1 MGKVE
6 EQPSY
11 LRHTP
16 EYTPW
21 HGHITALTVAPQYR
35 RLGLAKL
42 LTESLERASNEQN
55 AWFVDLYVR
64 ESNKVAGGL
73 YRGMGYVCSSSVV
86 EDRLGV
92 VCGSLAWELLMV
104 RSVVKYRYSV
114 FRRVV
119 DYYSDNMTGEKD
131 TEDAFD
137 MRKPLDRDKD
147 LRWIREN
154 GEEHRVGPEDVF

>member
-6 EQPSY
+6 EQPAY

-73 YRGMGYVCSSSVV
+73 YRGIGYVYFSLVV
-86 EDRLGV
+86 KKNAGV
-92 VCGSLAWELLMV
+92 LVRELLV
-104 RSVVKYRYSV
+104 
-114 FRRVV
+114 
-119 DYYSDNMTGEKD
+119 GEC
-131 TEDAFD
+131 
-137 MRKPLDRDKD
+137 
-147 LRWIREN
+147 
-154 GEEHRVGPEDVF
+154 

>member
-6 EQPSY
+6 EQTPY

-64 ESNKVAGGL
+64 ESNEVAGGL
-73 YRGMGYVCSSSVV
+73 YRGMGYVCSFVHS
-86 EDRLGV
+86 G
-92 VCGSLAWELLMV
+92 
-104 RSVVKYRYSV
+104 
-114 FRRVV
+114 
-119 DYYSDNMTGEKD
+119 
-131 TEDAFD
+131 
-137 MRKPLDRDKD
+137 
-147 LRWIREN
+147 
-154 GEEHRVGPEDVF
+154 

>member
-6 EQPSY
+6 EQPSF

-35 RLGLAKL
+35 RLRLGKL

-73 YRGMGYVCSSSVV
+73 YRGMGYVSSSLIV
-86 EDRLGV
+86 EGKLGV
-92 VCGSLAWELLMV
+92 V
-104 RSVVKYRYSV
+104 
-114 FRRVV
+114 RR
-119 DYYSDNMTGEKD
+119 
-131 TEDAFD
+131 
-137 MRKPLDRDKD
+137 
-147 LRWIREN
+147 LRVW
-154 GEEHRVGPEDVF
+154 